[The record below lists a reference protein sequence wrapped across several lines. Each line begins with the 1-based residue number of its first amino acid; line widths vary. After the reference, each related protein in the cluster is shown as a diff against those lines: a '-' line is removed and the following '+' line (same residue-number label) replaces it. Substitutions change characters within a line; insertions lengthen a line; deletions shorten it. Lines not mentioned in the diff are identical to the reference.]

1 MLNKTT
7 ENQAVRQE
15 LLLFILDRVK
25 ALKLSG
31 YQLSKLTD
39 LSHVGIDKILDGRSK
54 SPSIRNLE
62 KLKEAI
68 NTFENQQHSP
78 VTLLTLNEKLD
89 FIITSVQKLNDKID
103 VFALDNEIILQI
115 LKNSS
120 SPEEIRTLEKK
131 ISKKS

>member
-115 LKNSS
+115 LK
-120 SPEEIRTLEKK
+120 TLLALKK
-131 ISKKS
+131 LEL